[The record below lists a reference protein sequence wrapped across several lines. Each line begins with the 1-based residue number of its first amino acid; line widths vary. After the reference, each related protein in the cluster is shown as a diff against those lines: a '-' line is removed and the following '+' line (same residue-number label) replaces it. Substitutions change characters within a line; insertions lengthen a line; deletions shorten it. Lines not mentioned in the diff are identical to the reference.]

1 MAHRKHRVLR
11 IIGWIVLGFLS
22 LILVVTL
29 GFYLGR
35 GWILN
40 RAVTYLNEQ
49 QPGEVQMDQMNL
61 IPFMNFPDI
70 SLQLRDVTY
79 YEKEINQDSLLQEP
93 ILSLSEIYVTLD
105 VIDLI
110 RGDILVSQAR
120 IENGFLRFEIYED
133 SVSNFEYALGFRLGE
148 KPKSDS
154 KGELPAL
161 RVDMD
166 RLEFTNV
173 MLQMDD
179 RTEDNHVKIIV
190 NKLENQFSYLPDHV
204 EAGIKLDVDIN
215 HLKYLTYRL
224 EENKRIVFESEV
236 TFDPVRKRV
245 EINPSSVEIS
255 GLELET
261 WGTYEFLEEPRMDL
275 AFKARNEG
283 LDVLNYLFRG
293 ILDLDEIEQIGS
305 GTISLNGNVNGT
317 LGDQLPVVRI
327 NGMAQDIGFRI
338 KSIQKDV
345 TDISFKIYGTNGT
358 KLDNSEGLFQ
368 VEGFTATFPEGNIN
382 ANVTARNM
390 ISPEVNIELNGNVNL
405 AGLDQFLKTK
415 VLSDLEGNIV
425 INGDI
430 EGVVDKNNE
439 VFMNNTSSLR
449 AMMTNVG
456 FNVKQDSLNKDSI
469 KDLNGELFITEKIIG
484 TNNLSFEYN
493 ENRLEMGVYIENLLL
508 YLLDFDRD
516 VIAEISISS
525 DALDPATFI
534 RDTSITGLI
543 GDELRG
549 LHFNAGA
556 MITKQELDAFIHDD
570 SIPEVRLTL
579 DSFNIEIPV
588 YSDISNMNASL
599 TFGPDTVTLHHL
611 NGTIGDSEFSFAGLV
626 SNYSALD
633 GQDSSAVI
641 DLEFQASSDLM
652 RAEDFFTFDQ
662 EFLLPEI
669 YQTEHL
675 ENFHL
680 SGSMGVPIA
689 GMLYDSTSL
698 DFGLDIIDLG
708 WNFRYYPLTL
718 EQFLISL
725 RRKENQL
732 YIDNFQGKIGE
743 SNIKM
748 TAHLGN
754 FNDSLVENLY
764 GSLVLE
770 SDLLDF
776 NELLNYQLPEELQD
790 TTLQDT
796 TEIRE
801 PPRLDQ
807 IEYPQFDFTV
817 DIGELRYGENK
828 IFGMHGRVRST
839 RDKIFYLDRVVT
851 SGESGG
857 SIEFNGQFNV
867 SNPQLYTFSA
877 ELDLK
882 DMNINDLDFEMQSG
896 EQTYTLKENFKGIVT
911 ASGLAEIFITPELK
925 FDIPTTTAMFNVK
938 VKDGELI
945 NFTPLQAVAKYLDN
959 KDLNHVKFA
968 ALNNSFTLMDSKIF
982 IPLMNVESNV
992 GQLLIEGEQGLDK
1005 SFLYLLR
1012 LPTWLVKGAAK
1023 SRLSDA
1029 EDGLEEDQIY
1039 EMKMGT
1045 FMKMTAWGIGEE
1057 SEVKLGDKRDKYQ
1070 Y

>member
-839 RDKIFYLDRVVT
+839 RNKIFYLDRVVT

>member
-390 ISPEVNIELNGNVNL
+390 ISPEVNIELNGNINL
-405 AGLDQFLKTK
+405 AGLDQFLKTE

>member
-1 MAHRKHRVLR
+1 
-11 IIGWIVLGFLS
+11 
-22 LILVVTL
+22 
-29 GFYLGR
+29 
-35 GWILN
+35 
-40 RAVTYLNEQ
+40 
-49 QPGEVQMDQMNL
+49 
-61 IPFMNFPDI
+61 
-70 SLQLRDVTY
+70 
-79 YEKEINQDSLLQEP
+79 
-93 ILSLSEIYVTLD
+93 
-105 VIDLI
+105 
-110 RGDILVSQAR
+110 
-120 IENGFLRFEIYED
+120 
-133 SVSNFEYALGFRLGE
+133 
-148 KPKSDS
+148 
-154 KGELPAL
+154 
-161 RVDMD
+161 
-166 RLEFTNV
+166 
-173 MLQMDD
+173 
-179 RTEDNHVKIIV
+179 
-190 NKLENQFSYLPDHV
+190 
-204 EAGIKLDVDIN
+204 
-215 HLKYLTYRL
+215 
-224 EENKRIVFESEV
+224 
-236 TFDPVRKRV
+236 
-245 EINPSSVEIS
+245 
-255 GLELET
+255 
-261 WGTYEFLEEPRMDL
+261 
-275 AFKARNEG
+275 
-283 LDVLNYLFRG
+283 
-293 ILDLDEIEQIGS
+293 
-305 GTISLNGNVNGT
+305 
-317 LGDQLPVVRI
+317 
-327 NGMAQDIGFRI
+327 
-338 KSIQKDV
+338 
-345 TDISFKIYGTNGT
+345 
-358 KLDNSEGLFQ
+358 
-368 VEGFTATFPEGNIN
+368 
-382 ANVTARNM
+382 M
-390 ISPEVNIELNGNVNL
+390 IAPEVNIELNGNVNL
-405 AGLDQFLKTK
+405 AGLDQFLKTD
-415 VLSDLEGNIV
+415 VLSELEGNIV
-425 INGDI
+425 LNGDI
-430 EGVVDKNNE
+430 NGVVDKKNEIFLNNAG
-439 VFMNNTSSLR
+439 SLR
-449 AMMTNVG
+449 AMMTDVG
-456 FNVKQDSLNKDSI
+456 FNIKQDSVNQDSI
-469 KDLNGELFITEKIIG
+469 RDLNGELYITEKIIG
-484 TNNLSFEYN
+484 TKDLSFEFN
-493 ENRLEMGVYIENLLL
+493 ENRLEIGMYIENLLL

-516 VIAEISISS
+516 VIAEISIAS

-534 RDTSITGLI
+534 RDTSITRLI

-641 DLEFQASSDLM
+641 DLEFQVSSDLM

-680 SGSMGVPIA
+680 SGSMGVPVA
-689 GMLYDSTSL
+689 GMLYDSASL
-698 DFGLDIIDLG
+698 DFGLDIVDLG
-708 WNFRYYPLTL
+708 WNFRYYPLTF
-718 EQFLISL
+718 EQFLITI

-743 SNIKM
+743 SNVKM

-839 RDKIFYLDRVVT
+839 REKIFYLDRVVT

-867 SNPQLYTFSA
+867 SNPQLYTFST

-911 ASGLAEIFITPELK
+911 ANGLAEIFITPELK

-968 ALNNSFTLMDSKIF
+968 TLNNSFTLMDSKIF

-1029 EDGLEEDQIY
+1029 EDELEEDQIY
-1039 EMKMGT
+1039 EMKLGT

-1070 Y
+1070 